1 MIISVTQF
9 NNFVK
14 AMLESEPVLND
25 LQVRGE
31 ICNCRYSGASVYFSL
46 KDENCLVDC
55 FAYTSSLKE
64 DLSDGVSAIVRG
76 RPNYLKS
83 GRFSFTVSEIRTED
97 RQGKLFESFLQL
109 KEKLRAEGLFL
120 PENKKS
126 LPRFC
131 FKVGVVTSVFG
142 AVIEDITKVA
152 QRRCDYIEPVF
163 FPARVQGNDAI
174 EDLCAGLDYFS
185 ASDVDAVIVA
195 RGGGSFEELNPF
207 NSEQVVRAVA
217 RCSVPVISAVGHE
230 TDFTLCDFAAD
241 IRASTPSVAAEMV
254 TADNVK
260 LALFELSRKMGAA
273 VTNKLSG
280 VFLFSRE
287 TAGRLI
293 AGLSA
298 KELKLKNFYCN
309 VGLRLLGGT
318 EKKELAAESAFT
330 TLSRNLKLASPLG
343 ILERGYAVVRKDR
356 EKLFSPCQVK
366 KGDDL
371 EIILR
376 DGKIKASVETE

>member
-1 MIISVTQF
+1 M
-9 NNFVK
+9 
-14 AMLESEPVLND
+14 
-25 LQVRGE
+25 
-31 ICNCRYSGASVYFSL
+31 
-46 KDENCLVDC
+46 
-55 FAYTSSLKE
+55 
-64 DLSDGVSAIVRG
+64 
-76 RPNYLKS
+76 
-83 GRFSFTVSEIRTED
+83 
-97 RQGKLFESFLQL
+97 
-109 KEKLRAEGLFL
+109 
-120 PENKKS
+120 
-126 LPRFC
+126 
-131 FKVGVVTSVFG
+131 
-142 AVIEDITKVA
+142 
-152 QRRCDYIEPVF
+152 
-163 FPARVQGNDAI
+163 
-174 EDLCAGLDYFS
+174 
-185 ASDVDAVIVA
+185 
-195 RGGGSFEELNPF
+195 
-207 NSEQVVRAVA
+207 A

-293 AGLSA
+293 VGLSA

-343 ILERGYAVVRKDR
+343 ILERGYAVVRKDG